1 MKPLTKGQANQLD
14 LLVRNTWHYY
24 PGRKYG
30 TRKCMVTDYLISI
43 LDFRS
48 TDGLFRR
55 GLVAWKPALYTPG
68 MVVTPAGFEA
78 WKAAQKKN
86 EKDVDS
92 P

>member
-1 MKPLTKGQANQLD
+1 MKKLTKGQANQLD

-55 GLVAWKPALYTPG
+55 GLVAWKPALYQPG

-86 EKDVDS
+86 EKNVEL

>member
-1 MKPLTKGQANQLD
+1 MKKLTKAQACQLD

-30 TRKCMVTDYLISI
+30 TRRCMVTDYLIGI

-55 GLVAWKPALYTPG
+55 GLVAWKPALYQPG
-68 MVVTPAGFEA
+68 MVVTPAGFAA
-78 WKAAQKKN
+78 WEAAQNKK
-86 EKDVDS
+86 K
-92 P
+92 